1 MLRNEIRDINELML
15 TGDIFTINTQED
27 DSLVP
32 LRLPELVKK

>member
-1 MLRNEIRDINELML
+1 MLRTEIRDINELVL
-15 TGDIFTINTQED
+15 TGDVFSIDTKED